1 MAPLLRC
8 RSSRDGSPASH
19 PSPASPPRS
28 GLSLPHESAFGS
40 AAVEFRILGPL
51 EISADDVAIKAGGR
65 SNGHCSRIHR
75 LQLREARSGEER

>member
-19 PSPASPPRS
+19 ASPASPPR
-28 GLSLPHESAFGS
+28 LAFRCPTS
-40 AAVEFRILGPL
+40 RRTVRPAVEFRILGPL

-65 SNGHCSRIHR
+65 SDGDCSRIHR

>member
-1 MAPLLRC
+1 
-8 RSSRDGSPASH
+8 
-19 PSPASPPRS
+19 
-28 GLSLPHESAFGS
+28 LPHESAYGS
-40 AAVEFRILGPL
+40 AAVEFLILGPL